1 MGELIL
7 VLGGTRSGKSRFA
20 EQLVERLNS
29 QVIYVATAS
38 AGDEEMAQRIAEHRA
53 RRPAHWQTVEE
64 THQLAEVI
72 KEYGHRESVILVDCL
87 TMWLTN
93 LMLDENLP
101 ETAVDFEY
109 IMERAR
115 SVVMVAKNLGAKV
128 VLVANE
134 VGLGMVPDYPL
145 GRAYRDLAGHVNQYM
160 ADAADEVYLV
170 VAGLALEI
178 KSRAINVNW

>member
-7 VLGGTRSGKSRFA
+7 VLGGTRSGKSHFA
-20 EQLVERLNS
+20 EQLVGRLNS

-38 AGDEEMAQRIAEHRA
+38 AGDEEMSQRIAEHRA
-53 RRPAHWQTVEE
+53 RRPSSWQTVEE

-72 KEYGHRESVILVDCL
+72 EEYGQRENVILVDCL

-93 LMLDENLP
+93 LMLDKNLSEP
-101 ETAVDFEY
+101 EIDLNF
-109 IMERAR
+109 IMERVR
-115 SVVMVAKNLGAKV
+115 SVVKAATSSEATV

-145 GRAYRDLAGHVNQYM
+145 GRAYRDIAGHVNQYM
-160 ADAADEVYLV
+160 ADAADAVYFV